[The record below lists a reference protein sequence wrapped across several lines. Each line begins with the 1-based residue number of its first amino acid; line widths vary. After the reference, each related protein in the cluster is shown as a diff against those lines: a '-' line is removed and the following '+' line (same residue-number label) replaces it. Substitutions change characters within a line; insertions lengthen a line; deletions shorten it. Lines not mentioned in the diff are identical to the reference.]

1 MIGSPADT
9 VEDRSIVVHLKRQLK
24 TDKIEGFNERRK
36 AELYPIQ
43 RMLARWYEDNQISLR
58 SCRPEVPEALNDRAQ
73 DNVRALCAIADVVG
87 GHWPETLR
95 QAFVEL
101 AQAREEA
108 QQVSNGVML
117 LHDIAEVLEGRTD
130 PKIGSSELQ
139 QKLVLL
145 EDSAWE
151 HWNRGQQITPKRIA
165 QFLKEF
171 EVYPD
176 RDATS
181 RFYHVSQ
188 LQAAIER

>member
-1 MIGSPADT
+1 
-9 VEDRSIVVHLKRQLK
+9 
-24 TDKIEGFNERRK
+24 
-36 AELYPIQ
+36 
-43 RMLARWYEDNQISLR
+43 
-58 SCRPEVPEALNDRAQ
+58 
-73 DNVRALCAIADVVG
+73 VG
-87 GHWPETLR
+87 GHGPETLR
-95 QAFVEL
+95 QAFVGL

-108 QQVSNGVML
+108 QQESKGVML
-117 LHDIAEVLEGRTD
+117 LQDIAEVLEGRTD

-145 EDSAWE
+145 EDSVWE
-151 HWNRGQQITPKRIA
+151 NWHRGQQITTKRIA

-188 LQAAIER
+188 LRAAIERYDR